1 MVTLI
6 RIITALALLAFSLT
20 SAAAVV
26 TSVKGDKALINLEG
40 SETVVGEEFYLVNPT
55 TNKKKAII
63 RIKQIKQ
70 GRAVADVVKGKAE
83 NGFTLQL
90 KMDSAAGHKA
100 AEEEEAAPAA
110 SSSHK
115 KSPYA
120 TASGTR
126 SAASPQYLKFAKDSW
141 GIMAEYMNDTMIAS
155 HSWVPTTGIPINATA
170 HMTGSG
176 FGVGGFY
183 DYAYSN
189 EIIFEGLGAIEQF
202 NVAGAS
208 SQMSAGDCNCNAK
221 IQYLSGYGIAKY
233 NFTEGHYRAWVGA
246 GGGLLMTM
254 SQSSN
259 ILVSGSTSVNE
270 TYLIEVGVDIQLSRK
285 NYIPLALQYEAFPAS
300 PSVNANMIT
309 LKAGWAWNL

>member
-6 RIITALALLAFSLT
+6 RIIAALAILSFSLT

-70 GRAVADVVKGKAE
+70 GRAVADVLKGKAE

-90 KMDSAAGHKA
+90 KIDSAAGHKA
-100 AEEEEAAPAA
+100 AEEEESPTP
-110 SSSHK
+110 SSSRK

-120 TASGTR
+120 TANSTR
-126 SAASPQYLKFAKDSW
+126 STAGPQYLKFAKDSW
-141 GIMAEYMNDTMIAS
+141 GIMAEYMNDTMVAE
-155 HSWVPTTGIPINATA
+155 HSWVPTSGIPIPATA

-176 FGVGGFY
+176 FGFGGFY

-202 NVAGAS
+202 NGAGAS
-208 SQMSAGDCNCNAK
+208 SEMSAGDCNCNVK

-259 ILVSGSTSVNE
+259 ILVSGSNSINE
-270 TYLIEVGVDIQLSRK
+270 TYLLEVGVDIQLSRK
-285 NYIPLALQYEAFPAS
+285 NYIPLALQYEAFPSS
-300 PSVNANMIT
+300 PSVTASMIV